1 MGYILRNL
9 FFFLIN
15 YYYYYFFTVFELGD
29 MRNLISQLDLSI

>member
-15 YYYYYFFTVFELGD
+15 YYYFFFTVFELGD